1 MEIKS
6 KEKLW
11 RVLPRLY
18 YSTRKFLLIKSHKFG
33 WMKGRFSILDYV
45 YLNDG
50 CIQREIRDE
59 FSLDASSVSNFLTAL
74 EKEGMLKR
82 KRNSQCTRE
91 VNVYITEKGRE
102 TQAQLNE
109 LYDKLEKIV
118 FTNFSQEAKEQ
129 CLEYLAQMDRN
140 MMAYLISDDKD

>member
-1 MEIKS
+1 M
-6 KEKLW
+6 EKLW

-18 YSTRKFLLIKSHKFG
+18 YSTRKFLLIQSHKFG

-74 EKEGMLKR
+74 ENEGMLQR

-91 VNVYITEKGRE
+91 VNVYITEKGKE
-102 TQAQLNE
+102 TQKRMNA
-109 LYDKLEKIV
+109 LYDEMEKIV
-118 FTNFSQEAKEQ
+118 FANFSPEAKEQ
-129 CLEYLAQMDRN
+129 CLDYLAQMDKN
-140 MMAYLISDDKD
+140 MMDYLTSDDKN

>member
-1 MEIKS
+1 M
-6 KEKLW
+6 EKLW

-18 YSTRKFLLIKSHKFG
+18 YSTRKFLLIQSHKFG

-74 EKEGMLKR
+74 EKEGMLQR

-91 VNVYITEKGRE
+91 VNVYITEKGKE
-102 TQAQLNE
+102 TQKRMNA
-109 LYDKLEKIV
+109 LYDEMEKIV
-118 FTNFSQEAKEQ
+118 FANFSSEAKEQ
-129 CLEYLAQMDRN
+129 CLDYLAQMDKN
-140 MMAYLISDDKD
+140 MMDYLTSDDKN